1 MTFSTGRTSRN
12 SIIIPLL
19 TALLF
24 FGCSKKKDEN
34 PTPSGGGGSG
44 TPSNIVGY
52 SYLQMSANGTALN
65 DTFTISLPAVG
76 DPSDL
81 IILGALVQEV
91 TPEGLQDVVNLTY
104 STGNGPGGTV
114 KDLRMSIPAEIASN
128 AMGDFE
134 TTSTGVITTTP
145 TFNIV
150 MAHDSINLDINNDM
164 SNDVLTP
171 LLSTSNTVVTVTH
184 YETAIN
190 DFGFE
195 TVSFIKGSIS
205 GTMDVLV
212 FQGPTSAPS
221 TSDVTVAG
229 HFEYHLD

>member
-1 MTFSTGRTSRN
+1 MTDRIRRVSQAST
-12 SIIIPLL
+12 I
-19 TALLF
+19 ALLSTVLIVA
-24 FGCSKKKDEN
+24 GCSKKDN
-34 PTPSGGGGSG
+34 DDPTPSSGGGSG

-52 SYLQMSANGTALN
+52 SYLQLSANGTALN
-65 DTFTISLPAVG
+65 DDFTISLPAVG

-171 LLSTSNTVVTVTH
+171 LLSTTNTVVTVTH

-229 HFEYHLD
+229 HFEFHLE